1 MSPIFAFSLIRHQ
14 VLRASLFLEILIRRL
29 WMLRFRLLPAH
40 PLQWPIPSRILPICN
55 LYKDLPRWS
64 CYFLYLSRLSSYKSP
79 KKGEPPKKDK
89 PSQNGESSQNDKSSR
104 NRASFKKG
112 IAASQVVWAISTTFR
127 LVAKTLAAF
136 DTVLLSLVVIV
147 QFSNLND
154 CWCNSSKLSL
164 HSEASRSLGQV
175 D

>member
-1 MSPIFAFSLIRHQ
+1 MT
-14 VLRASLFLEILIRRL
+14 
-29 WMLRFRLLPAH
+29 
-40 PLQWPIPSRILPICN
+40 SRILPICN

-64 CYFLYLSRLSSYKSP
+64 CYFLCLSRLSSYKSS
-79 KKGEPPKKDK
+79 KKGKS
-89 PSQNGESSQNDKSSR
+89 SQNGESSQNDKSSR
-104 NRASFKKG
+104 NRASLKKG
-112 IAASQVVWAISTTFR
+112 IAASQVVWAISITFR

-136 DTVLLSLVVIV
+136 DIVLLFLVVIV

-164 HSEASRSLGQV
+164 HSGASRSLGQV